1 MSLTPSNARSFPAIP
16 SGRAVTVSG
25 IQVLSTTWKSTDGTV
40 SHGKYIIGNAIV
52 YRDMYRGSTTSSASD
67 GVSSQNFSFTAPP
80 RGTPNWTCL
89 PLDVPSFAR
98 ANHRSHSVIS
108 GRAFRHGRAPTADVD
123 ARSTSVQSKT
133 TSCGTDIVGVR
144 T

>member
-52 YRDMYRGSTTSSASD
+52 YRGSTTSTAYD

-80 RGTPNWTCL
+80 RGTPNFTCL
-89 PLDVPSFAR
+89 LPDVPSFAR

-108 GRAFRHGRAPTADVD
+108 GRAFRHGR
-123 ARSTSVQSKT
+123 
-133 TSCGTDIVGVR
+133 
-144 T
+144 